1 LIAGGLKI
9 IRINGGQTLNDDL
22 RGGVVAIGNFDGVHR
37 GHQSVLDRAL
47 EIANENNVPALVMT
61 FEPHPRAVFT
71 PENAPFRISPAPLK
85 AVLLEKLGFNAV
97 IEQAF
102 NKDFASNSAQDFI
115 DNILVK
121 QFGVSHVV
129 TGFDFHF
136 GKGREGGPA
145 FLMAAGEERGF
156 GVTLVDA
163 FRDENANV
171 ISSSGIRELLIN
183 GDLGEANALLG
194 YRFTV
199 EGEIVKGRQLGRELG
214 YPTANMVLHQ
224 ENGLKPGIY
233 AVKFRDGAGIL
244 RDGVASFGVRP
255 TVEDDGAPILETFAF
270 DFKGDLY
277 GQNCQVHLVSYLRE
291 EQKFDDLDSL
301 VVQMK
306 LDDAEAREVLM
317 HSKPI
322 STLDKAVC
330 FDD

>member
-1 LIAGGLKI
+1 MKI
-9 IRINGGQTLNDDL
+9 IRINGGQTLSDDL

-102 NKDFASNSAQDFI
+102 DKNFASNSAQDFI
-115 DNILVK
+115 NNILVK

-163 FRDENANV
+163 FRDENADV
-171 ISSSGIRELLIN
+171 ISSSRIRQLLID
-183 GDLGEANALLG
+183 GELGEANALLG

-233 AVKFRDGAGIL
+233 AVKFRDGEGNL

-255 TVEDDGAPILETFAF
+255 TVEDDGAPILETFVF
-270 DFKGDLY
+270 DFTGYLY

-322 STLDKAVC
+322 STLDQAVC

>member
-1 LIAGGLKI
+1 MKI
-9 IRINGGQTLNDDL
+9 IRINGGQTLSDDL

-102 NKDFASNSAQDFI
+102 DKNFASNSAQDFI
-115 DNILVK
+115 NNILVK

-163 FRDENANV
+163 FRDENADV
-171 ISSSGIRELLIN
+171 ISSSRIRQLLID
-183 GDLGEANALLG
+183 GELGEANALLG

-233 AVKFRDGAGIL
+233 AVKFRDGEGNL

-255 TVEDDGAPILETFAF
+255 TVEDDGAPILETFVF
-270 DFKGDLY
+270 DFTGDLY

>member
-1 LIAGGLKI
+1 LSAGGLKI
-9 IRINGGQTLNDDL
+9 IRINGGQTLSDDL

-102 NKDFASNSAQDFI
+102 DKNFASNSAQDFI
-115 DNILVK
+115 NNILVK

-163 FRDENANV
+163 FRDENADV
-171 ISSSGIRELLIN
+171 ISSSRIRQLLID
-183 GDLGEANALLG
+183 GELGEANALLG

-233 AVKFRDGAGIL
+233 AVKFRDGEGNL

-255 TVEDDGAPILETFAF
+255 TVEDDGAPILETFVF
-270 DFKGDLY
+270 DFTGDLY

-306 LDDAEAREVLM
+306 LDDAEAREVLL

-322 STLDKAVC
+322 STLDKSVC

>member
-1 LIAGGLKI
+1 MKI
-9 IRINGGQTLNDDL
+9 IRINGGQTLSDDL

-102 NKDFASNSAQDFI
+102 DKNFASNSAQDFI
-115 DNILVK
+115 NNILVK

-163 FRDENANV
+163 FRDENADV
-171 ISSSGIRELLIN
+171 ISSSRIRQLLID
-183 GDLGEANALLG
+183 GELGEANALLG

-233 AVKFRDGAGIL
+233 AVKFRDGEGNL

-255 TVEDDGAPILETFAF
+255 TVEDDGAPILETFVF
-270 DFKGDLY
+270 DFTGDLY

-306 LDDAEAREVLM
+306 LDDAEAREVLL

>member
-1 LIAGGLKI
+1 MKI
-9 IRINGGQTLNDDL
+9 IRINGGQTLSDDL

-102 NKDFASNSAQDFI
+102 DKNFASNSAQDFI
-115 DNILVK
+115 NNILVK

-163 FRDENANV
+163 FRDENADV
-171 ISSSGIRELLIN
+171 ISSSRIRQLLID
-183 GDLGEANALLG
+183 GELGEANALLG

-233 AVKFRDGAGIL
+233 AVKFRDGEGNL

-255 TVEDDGAPILETFAF
+255 TVEDDGAPILETFVF
-270 DFKGDLY
+270 DFTGDLY

-306 LDDAEAREVLM
+306 LDDAEAREVLL

-322 STLDKAVC
+322 STLDKSVC